1 MKFSFFYSLLFLGLI
16 VVSSLY
22 YPLVP
27 FLVALALVRRKL
39 VILIDLAIASLSF
52 LILDVTSKE
61 FLYVFTLR
69 ALVYINLFVVLSE
82 AVDKSTILD
91 LFGEKGVPIIVALSY
106 YPYFYDL
113 AMQVLFNM
121 RARNEKFNPVKVS
134 RPIIVE
140 MLKVAE
146 NLYVAYTVKL
156 YGKYSGKVNL
166 FPSRYDVIVLIMGV
180 ASLCLSL
187 VLYLYLGQ

>member
-1 MKFSFFYSLLFLGLI
+1 LKFSFFYSLLFLGLI

-27 FLVALALVRRKL
+27 FLVTLALVRRKL

-187 VLYLYLGQ
+187 VLHLYLGQ